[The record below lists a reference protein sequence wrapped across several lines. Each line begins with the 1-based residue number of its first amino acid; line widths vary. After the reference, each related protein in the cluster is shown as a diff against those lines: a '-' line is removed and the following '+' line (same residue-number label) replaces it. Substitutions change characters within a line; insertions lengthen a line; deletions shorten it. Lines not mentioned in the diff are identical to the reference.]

1 MNDLK
6 AKDGDC
12 DDCRYA
18 IYDYEYV
25 VNAQGTEPSY
35 RSRLFLTLWCPDSAK
50 IKKKMVYSASF
61 DSLKKSFTGV
71 QKVIQVCSTAV
82 GVTRMTAP
90 LLGTEISV
98 MRPLFVGL
106 FHEHL
111 KIMLL
116 NAFFQIALIMKRDK
130 IIMYF
135 KPKSTLKCPKFEIS
149 LICYE
154 WKGAARYLHRFWRC
168 LKLNE
173 WPRSSNF
180 DDFRVIGPGLTVT
193 LSVH

>member
-25 VNAQGTEPSY
+25 VNAQGTEPSF

-71 QKVIQVCSTAV
+71 QKVIQVCSTV
-82 GVTRMTAP
+82 GVTRMTPP
-90 LLGTEISV
+90 LLGREMSVLRTEQMS
-98 MRPLFVGL
+98 RF
-106 FHEHL
+106 FHEH
-111 KIMLL
+111 
-116 NAFFQIALIMKRDK
+116 
-130 IIMYF
+130 
-135 KPKSTLKCPKFEIS
+135 
-149 LICYE
+149 
-154 WKGAARYLHRFWRC
+154 
-168 LKLNE
+168 
-173 WPRSSNF
+173 
-180 DDFRVIGPGLTVT
+180 
-193 LSVH
+193 

>member
-35 RSRLFLTLWCPDSAK
+35 RSRLFLTLLCPDSAK

-71 QKVIQVCSTAV
+71 QKVIQVCSTDV
-82 GVTRMTAP
+82 GITRMTP
-90 LLGTEISV
+90 SLLEQ
-98 MRPLFVGL
+98 
-106 FHEHL
+106 E
-111 KIMLL
+111 
-116 NAFFQIALIMKRDK
+116 
-130 IIMYF
+130 
-135 KPKSTLKCPKFEIS
+135 
-149 LICYE
+149 
-154 WKGAARYLHRFWRC
+154 
-168 LKLNE
+168 
-173 WPRSSNF
+173 
-180 DDFRVIGPGLTVT
+180 
-193 LSVH
+193 

>member
-1 MNDLK
+1 MAMSGVELDASVKVIFDEVQSKKKHRYVTFHISEGKIRIDKIGDRDADYDAFLNDLK

-71 QKVIQVCSTAV
+71 QKVIQANDDAMISAAEVEK
-82 GVTRMTAP
+82 
-90 LLGTEISV
+90 LLV
-98 MRPLFVGL
+98 
-106 FHEHL
+106 
-111 KIMLL
+111 
-116 NAFFQIALIMKRDK
+116 AQ
-130 IIMYF
+130 
-135 KPKSTLKCPKFEIS
+135 
-149 LICYE
+149 
-154 WKGAARYLHRFWRC
+154 AR
-168 LKLNE
+168 
-173 WPRSSNF
+173 
-180 DDFRVIGPGLTVT
+180 T
-193 LSVH
+193 

>member
-71 QKVIQVCSTAV
+71 QKVIQVCSTV
-82 GVTRMTAP
+82 RGCYQDDSSITRRD
-90 LLGTEISV
+90 S
-98 MRPLFVGL
+98 LF
-106 FHEHL
+106 
-111 KIMLL
+111 
-116 NAFFQIALIMKRDK
+116 
-130 IIMYF
+130 
-135 KPKSTLKCPKFEIS
+135 S
-149 LICYE
+149 
-154 WKGAARYLHRFWRC
+154 
-168 LKLNE
+168 
-173 WPRSSNF
+173 
-180 DDFRVIGPGLTVT
+180 
-193 LSVH
+193 

>member
-1 MNDLK
+1 MGNDLK

-71 QKVIQVCSTAV
+71 QKIIQANGADEVEQTYV
-82 GVTRMTAP
+82 EG
-90 LLGTEISV
+90 LL
-98 MRPLFVGL
+98 R
-106 FHEHL
+106 
-111 KIMLL
+111 
-116 NAFFQIALIMKRDK
+116 Q
-130 IIMYF
+130 
-135 KPKSTLKCPKFEIS
+135 
-149 LICYE
+149 
-154 WKGAARYLHRFWRC
+154 AAR
-168 LKLNE
+168 
-173 WPRSSNF
+173 
-180 DDFRVIGPGLTVT
+180 T
-193 LSVH
+193 